1 MNYNIFKTSKLIAA
15 FKLSER
21 RIQKMKEYAK
31 IMNSSSPL
39 SSCQDMLIKTDKD
52 KNIIIVLC
60 DLSFKPYTWS
70 DGVTVQD
77 QTHNSTLCFEEKS
90 KEHFMHYAPRTLM
103 KLNTKTIQK
112 HIMPVI
118 VPPIADYNC
127 DIYELNKSKKRGLI
141 EMRADEFLFTFQTQ
155 IVM

>member
-1 MNYNIFKTSKLIAA
+1 MNYNIFKTSKLIAT

-31 IMNSSSPL
+31 IN
-39 SSCQDMLIKTDKD
+39 KD